1 MKKKQPAKGDAI
13 VLSGICKLIPEH
25 LVSKLARQYGIDQQA
40 RTFSPWSHVVSL
52 LYAQLTHAVGL
63 NDVCDG
69 LAHHATN
76 LPPFTAQRLPP
87 KSKLLEINLDKAVG
101 RTMPRLDKFDR
112 QNQKL
117 PSRCRCCVAFFLL
130 CKRLTRHF
138 SLISQPAVRPPDLP
152 AAFTQECKFLAICER
167 CHGAQETDAPEAGSA
182 NHHQPKKTQ
191 YDETIFNFD
200 TTSDR
205 RPIGLPCQYVAR
217 RQGF

>member
-1 MKKKQPAKGDAI
+1 MKKKQPAKRDAI

-25 LVSKLARQYGIDQQA
+25 LVSKLARQYAIDQQA

-112 QNQKL
+112 
-117 PSRCRCCVAFFLL
+117 
-130 CKRLTRHF
+130 
-138 SLISQPAVRPPDLP
+138 
-152 AAFTQECKFLAICER
+152 
-167 CHGAQETDAPEAGSA
+167 
-182 NHHQPKKTQ
+182 
-191 YDETIFNFD
+191 
-200 TTSDR
+200 
-205 RPIGLPCQYVAR
+205 
-217 RQGF
+217 